1 MSKSVV
7 LVVHVEPRAGCE
19 ASEDLSVVAGLEG
32 VAERI
37 RDGGHPVTPR
47 HGHRLPVRWVNL
59 TVSYIFF

>member
-19 ASEDLSVVAGLEG
+19 ASEYLSVVAGLEG

-47 HGHRLPVRWVNL
+47 HGHRLPVR
-59 TVSYIFF
+59 